1 MKKPYII
8 AFSILLSSLYASAQ
22 AVGPNKVTS
31 QQLSQVVLSNNYR
44 VDELM
49 LDLLAKKTNVKTGIN
64 NEALNADY
72 INKPFV
78 LGSIYY
84 KDKKMSQ
91 EYYVRYNGLKD
102 VIEISNNNESDIILK
117 NTRISCTIKDSKY
130 IYSKLTN
137 GDRKNRGYLKLI
149 YTGTNHTLYQRE
161 VVIYKEPRKT
171 ITTLTPNVRAKY
183 IKFISFY
190 KIDKG
195 SKIAEKIPAT
205 KKSFISTFKKQ
216 YQKDIKAF
224 IKAENIDLRKEEDII
239 KVYKYYETVSYI

>member
-1 MKKPYII
+1 MKKTYII
-8 AFSILLSSLYASAQ
+8 IFSILFSSVYASAQ

-49 LDLLAKKTNVKTGIN
+49 LDLLGKKTNVKIGIN
-64 NEALNADY
+64 KEALNAEY

-78 LGSIYY
+78 LGNIYY

-91 EYYVRYNGLKD
+91 EYYLRYNGLKD

-117 NTRISCTIKDSKY
+117 NTRISCIINDSKY

-137 GDRKNRGYLKLI
+137 GNSKDRGYLKLI
-149 YTGTNHTLYQRE
+149 YTGTNNILYQRE

-195 SKIAEKIPAT
+195 SNIAKKIPST
-205 KKSFISTFKKQ
+205 RKSFISTFKKQ
-216 YQKDIKAF
+216 YQKDIKIF
-224 IKAENIDLRKEEDII
+224 IKMENIDLRKEEDIV
-239 KVYKYYETVSYI
+239 KFYKYYETIS